1 MTTTW
6 SSAGATEPQPCI
18 TVTPNHKVRESF
30 ETQQWINMR
39 SHQRSPDL
47 KLHTLRLSGTTE
59 STHTRDL
66 KTSLTTEI
74 ISDNEHLHLAMRD
87 SAEK

>member
-1 MTTTW
+1 
-6 SSAGATEPQPCI
+6 
-18 TVTPNHKVRESF
+18 
-30 ETQQWINMR
+30 MR